1 VGGEEFVKTFESRM
15 RELVH
20 TEMTSESP
28 DGNGGSLQ
36 ITETTIP
43 MQSVADALAIAQE
56 ADQAVAELRTCLLN
70 AVKSLSGLPSRKV
83 ATFQIIEVLEGM
95 REVLER
101 TNE

>member
-1 VGGEEFVKTFESRM
+1 M

-56 ADQAVAELRTCLLN
+56 ADQEIAELRANLKSTQSKYARLLGYGPE
-70 AVKSLSGLPSRKV
+70 ARV
-83 ATFQIIEVLEGM
+83 
-95 REVLER
+95 
-101 TNE
+101 